1 MRAAATTV
9 SVIDFDVLTLTIPIR
24 GMRGLT
30 LDGALATV
38 TTRLTAGN
46 MSATVGTIHGLN
58 PHIDTHKYIIF
69 ITLWKLEVD

>member
-1 MRAAATTV
+1 M
-9 SVIDFDVLTLTIPIR
+9 
-24 GMRGLT
+24 
-30 LDGALATV
+30 GALATV
-38 TTRLTAGN
+38 TTRLAAGN